1 MFRLATIVKFLLF
14 VALFP
19 FGPAVAQDAKRVEE
33 AKRESGKAVVYGSL
47 DSDII
52 NVIKTAFNKKTGLD
66 IEYWRASATKVM
78 DRAVS
83 EHRAGKALYDV
94 ILTTRSP
101 MELMKDAGVF
111 LRYESPSFKAFT
123 PDVLDPFFGPP
134 YAYNV
139 FGLLYNR
146 NLIKPTDA
154 PKSFEDLLKPQ
165 YKGKFVM
172 PDPTQHTTTLQF
184 LSNLHKLMG
193 KPQAEKFIRE
203 LAAVK
208 PLLVESLLP
217 AAERVS
223 TGETP
228 IALSYAKYAYIF
240 PRRSGAP
247 LDYVRSPKMLGEG
260 HFVALAGKSPRPNTG
275 RAFIDFFLSTDGV
288 KLLAGE
294 GESVSLKG
302 YHPPLADAD
311 KWNIVMM
318 DDVSQ
323 EDFKKYREEY
333 RKIFFGS

>member
-1 MFRLATIVKFLLF
+1 MREFFSDTNHPASKLLHPTF
-14 VALFP
+14 
-19 FGPAVAQDAKRVEE
+19 
-33 AKRESGKAVVYGSL
+33 
-47 DSDII
+47 
-52 NVIKTAFNKKTGLD
+52 
-66 IEYWRASATKVM
+66 
-78 DRAVS
+78 
-83 EHRAGKALYDV
+83 
-94 ILTTRSP
+94 
-101 MELMKDAGVF
+101 
-111 LRYESPSFKAFT
+111 
-123 PDVLDPFFGPP
+123 LDPFFGPP

-193 KPQAEKFIRE
+193 KPRQAEKFIRE

-247 LDYVRSPKMLGEG
+247 LDYARSPKMLGEG

-288 KLLAGE
+288 KLFAAGE

-302 YHPPLADAD
+302 YHPPLTDAD

-318 DDVSQ
+318 DEVSQ

-333 RKIFFGS
+333 KKIFFGS

>member
-1 MFRLATIVKFLLF
+1 MLRLVMIVKFLLF
-14 VALFP
+14 VAPFP

-146 NLIKPTDA
+146 KTGSD
-154 PKSFEDLLKPQ
+154 
-165 YKGKFVM
+165 G
-172 PDPTQHTTTLQF
+172 
-184 LSNLHKLMG
+184 
-193 KPQAEKFIRE
+193 
-203 LAAVK
+203 
-208 PLLVESLLP
+208 LLP
-217 AAERVS
+217 DRITVGFKAALGACVKL
-223 TGETP
+223 ETEP
-228 IALSYAKYAYIF
+228 EFQGKLRFKAGSAIFIANDRLHAPNTEESFQALRSDLSA
-240 PRRSGAP
+240 
-247 LDYVRSPKMLGEG
+247 
-260 HFVALAGKSPRPNTG
+260 ALAKVYPSSVELRRTSADPRSRLTIQLTSSQPVD
-275 RAFIDFFLSTDGV
+275 AAALLSR
-288 KLLAGE
+288 LA
-294 GESVSLKG
+294 
-302 YHPPLADAD
+302 
-311 KWNIVMM
+311 
-318 DDVSQ
+318 
-323 EDFKKYREEY
+323 
-333 RKIFFGS
+333 